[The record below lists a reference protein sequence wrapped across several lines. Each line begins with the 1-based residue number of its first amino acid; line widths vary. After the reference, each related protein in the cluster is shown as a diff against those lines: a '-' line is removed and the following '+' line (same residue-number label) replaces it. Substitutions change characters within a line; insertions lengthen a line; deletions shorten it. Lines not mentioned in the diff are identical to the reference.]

1 MKSIILSMVAASAIA
16 LSAPV
21 YASDPCASV
30 LCLYGKAIGS
40 GGGSECKSAEKDFF
54 NIIKK
59 KKGSIR
65 WSKTFDARKAFLNQC
80 TTADP
85 AAISKIMS
93 KFGRSGVNH
102 EKLIIIP
109 TTLLLNAC
117 SHAPEPAQAKGGWYE
132 LNTTI
137 EQVRADTYYNGVILQ
152 QPVSQPNS
160 TVQYSNDNYLKRKP

>member
-1 MKSIILSMVAASAIA
+1 MKSTILLMVAATAALRTGCADSRTHPVPETPLSKIMLSMIAASAIA

-93 KFGRSGVNH
+93 KFGRSWG
-102 EKLIIIP
+102 
-109 TTLLLNAC
+109 
-117 SHAPEPAQAKGGWYE
+117 
-132 LNTTI
+132 
-137 EQVRADTYYNGVILQ
+137 
-152 QPVSQPNS
+152 
-160 TVQYSNDNYLKRKP
+160 

>member
-1 MKSIILSMVAASAIA
+1 MKSTILLMVAATAALRPGCADSRTHHVPETPLSKIMLSMIAASAIA

-93 KFGRSGVNH
+93 KFGRSWG
-102 EKLIIIP
+102 
-109 TTLLLNAC
+109 
-117 SHAPEPAQAKGGWYE
+117 
-132 LNTTI
+132 
-137 EQVRADTYYNGVILQ
+137 
-152 QPVSQPNS
+152 
-160 TVQYSNDNYLKRKP
+160 

>member
-59 KKGSIR
+59 KKGS
-65 WSKTFDARKAFLNQC
+65 
-80 TTADP
+80 ADP

-93 KFGRSGVNH
+93 KFGRSWG
-102 EKLIIIP
+102 
-109 TTLLLNAC
+109 
-117 SHAPEPAQAKGGWYE
+117 
-132 LNTTI
+132 
-137 EQVRADTYYNGVILQ
+137 
-152 QPVSQPNS
+152 
-160 TVQYSNDNYLKRKP
+160 